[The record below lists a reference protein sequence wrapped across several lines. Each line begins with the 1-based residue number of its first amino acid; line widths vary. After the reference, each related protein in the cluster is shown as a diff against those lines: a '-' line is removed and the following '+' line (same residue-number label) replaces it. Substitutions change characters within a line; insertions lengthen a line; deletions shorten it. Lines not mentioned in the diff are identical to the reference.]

1 MRVPKVDAE
10 ATGENI
16 RRYRKE
22 EGFTQTE
29 LANCFNFTTQQ
40 MVWRWENGKSVPS
53 VDNLVILSFI
63 LGVSIDDLV
72 VRK

>member
-1 MRVPKVDAE
+1 MRVPKIDVE
-10 ATGENI
+10 ATAKNI
-16 RRYRKE
+16 RYYRKE
-22 EGFTQTE
+22 EGFTQME
-29 LANCFNFTTQQ
+29 LADCFGFTTNQ

>member
-1 MRVPKVDAE
+1 VRVPKVDAI
-10 ATGENI
+10 ATGRNI

-63 LGVSIDDLV
+63 LGVSIDDLII
-72 VRK
+72 RK